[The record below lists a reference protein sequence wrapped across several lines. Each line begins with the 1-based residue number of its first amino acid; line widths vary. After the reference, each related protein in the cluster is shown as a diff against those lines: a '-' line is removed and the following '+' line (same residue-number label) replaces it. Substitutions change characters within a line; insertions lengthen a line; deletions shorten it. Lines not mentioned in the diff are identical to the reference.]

1 MQRAGHRRKEKRD
14 RVILANDNGGE
25 EWSFPHETR
34 GRDEAWSQ
42 MLGSGEDGGDGE
54 VNVDGTME
62 IMVLGVGIVLA
73 CMVMV
78 VMIVNKE

>member
-1 MQRAGHRRKEKRD
+1 
-14 RVILANDNGGE
+14 
-25 EWSFPHETR
+25 
-34 GRDEAWSQ
+34 

-78 VMIVNKE
+78 LMIVNKA